1 MLWLALHLDSTALDC
16 RWCGLGSEVPH
27 VEGPSP
33 KHPDRQKQR
42 TYFCWS
48 QEPCERHRMPYGKQ
62 KISLCQNQYV

>member
-42 TYFCWS
+42 TYS
-48 QEPCERHRMPYGKQ
+48 VHTNSVHRMPYGKQ